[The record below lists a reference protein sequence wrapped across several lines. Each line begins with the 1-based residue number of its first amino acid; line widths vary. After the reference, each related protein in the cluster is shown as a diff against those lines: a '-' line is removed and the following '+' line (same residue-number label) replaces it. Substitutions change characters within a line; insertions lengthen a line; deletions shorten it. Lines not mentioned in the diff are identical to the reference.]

1 MALTKIGPVSN
12 FPVNKGV
19 CVDVGGKKIAVF
31 NATGQYYAIDDTCP
45 HRGAS
50 LSQGSLSGT
59 SVHCPWHGAEVDVRT
74 GTCGPPAPHAVTT
87 YDVSCDGQE
96 LFIDLG

>member
-1 MALTKIGPVSN
+1 MALQPIGPVEN

-19 CVDVGGKKIAVF
+19 CVEVDGRNVAVF
-31 NATGQYYAIDDTCP
+31 NVTGQYYAIDDTCP

-50 LSQGSLSGT
+50 LSQGSVRGT

-74 GTCGPPAPHAVTT
+74 GTCGPPAPAPVSTW
-87 YDVSCDGQE
+87 DVSCDGKQ
-96 LFIDLG
+96 LFLDIG